1 MLFGN
6 RIAKGLMK
14 LPRHRQF
21 DYKPLYYNPDKEERQ
36 KRREFLSMERGH
48 TSIAES
54 NSEERM
60 RYAFKQKRNPRKMG
74 KSRSKDAISYGL
86 RLAIIII
93 GLLIVAYKYLN
104 TEAIQTIFG
113 R

>member
-1 MLFGN
+1 
-6 RIAKGLMK
+6 
-14 LPRHRQF
+14 
-21 DYKPLYYNPDKEERQ
+21 
-36 KRREFLSMERGH
+36 
-48 TSIAES
+48 
-54 NSEERM
+54 M